1 VNTGSQLAL
10 SLTSPTIASTLTFT
24 GGQYVFGLNTYNT
37 AADLFGAES
46 TARDTWNVSPSAAT
60 NHDFMNVTGGGL
72 SIGDRTAA
80 GGSIVIN
87 NNGGTTFA
95 YGQVFNLMDWVGA
108 MTGSFNLG
116 TGFSTGGAYGD
127 LDLPT
132 LSGGLAWDASAFTSY
147 GIIVVVPE
155 PSRALLLM
163 FGLITLLGY
172 RRRRQ

>member
-1 VNTGSQLAL
+1 
-10 SLTSPTIASTLTFT
+10 
-24 GGQYVFGLNTYNT
+24 
-37 AADLFGAES
+37 
-46 TARDTWNVSPSAAT
+46 
-60 NHDFMNVTGGGL
+60 
-72 SIGDRTAA
+72 
-80 GGSIVIN
+80 
-87 NNGGTTFA
+87 
-95 YGQVFNLMDWVGA
+95 MDWVGA

-163 FGLITLLGY
+163 FRQLRLTDRL
-172 RRRRQ
+172 RRRPLSACLCRRFCLGRRCSGQAEAYSSADSLSA